1 MILVSNPLSATHK
14 IILNIPGSI
23 FPKLGRSPG
32 EGNGYPLQYSYLE
45 NSMDRRVYS
54 PWGHKELDT
63 AEWLS
68 LCYHIL
74 EEQPER
80 SSPGLQ
86 DIPGVILNKMWT
98 Q

>member
-1 MILVSNPLSATHK
+1 MAQTVKPSAY
-14 IILNIPGSI
+14 NAGDPGPGSL
-23 FPKLGRSPG
+23 PGSGRSAG
-32 EGNGYPLQYSYLE
+32 EGNGNPLQYSYLE

-54 PWGHKELDT
+54 PWGNKELDT

-74 EEQPER
+74 EEQLER